1 MERHTYQRIE
11 IRPLGWREML
21 ALAAAVTLVLAL
33 VLVFGLLFLLLLP
46 VVLVAGLIARWWLGR
61 ELRKEAQGRARKG
74 TIEAEYEVVEVERIE
89 PPGRGWGSRR

>member
-1 MERHTYQRIE
+1 MERHTYERIE
-11 IRPLGWREML
+11 VRPLGWREML
-21 ALAAAVTLVLAL
+21 ALAVAVTVVLAL

-61 ELRKEAQGRARKG
+61 ELRKEARRGGTG